1 MDSGSSMKYEDWM
14 RLVRKQP
21 HKDLN
26 GRYIVSIYGKLI
38 GEIVYREGIVI
49 SRKKL
54 KIGRA
59 SCRER
64 V

>member
-1 MDSGSSMKYEDWM
+1 MKYKNWLK
-14 RLVRKQP
+14 LVRKHP

-54 KIGRA
+54 K
-59 SCRER
+59 
-64 V
+64 VK